1 MLKSPLLPALAA
13 IALALAGPVGAQTVV
28 PQDKGQVEKEL
39 WTKEQAIYAARGR
52 GDLQTYYNGTSDAYL
67 GWPPQ
72 VAAPIGRDQLKP
84 ANPGVMGS
92 HEKLEMKFTAL
103 TLSGDS
109 ALIYYK
115 THMTM
120 QGDGTPTDK
129 HYEVIHAWVREGG
142 QWRLLGGMA
151 RSSIDR

>member
-1 MLKSPLLPALAA
+1 MLKSPLLPAVAA
-13 IALALAGPVGAQTVV
+13 MVLGVAGPSLAQTAA
-28 PQDKGQVEKEL
+28 PQDKDQVVKEL

-52 GDLQTYYNGTSDAYL
+52 GDLQTYYNGTSASYL

-72 VAAPIGRDQLKP
+72 VAVPIGREKLVP

-92 HEKLEMKFTAL
+92 HEKLEMKFTDL
-103 TLSGDS
+103 TLSGDT

-129 HYEVIHAWVREGG
+129 HYEVIHAWVREAG

-151 RSSIDR
+151 RPSVDR

>member
-1 MLKSPLLPALAA
+1 MLKHALLPTLAT
-13 IALALAGPVGAQTVV
+13 ITLGLAGPCAAQSA
-28 PQDKGQVEKEL
+28 PPLDKAQVEKEL

-52 GDLQTYYNGTSDAYL
+52 GDLQTYYNGTSANYL

-72 VAAPIGRDQLKP
+72 VAAPIGRDKLVP

-92 HEKLEMKFTAL
+92 HEKLEMKFTSL
-103 TLSGDS
+103 TLSGDT

-115 THMTM
+115 THMTV

-129 HYEVIHAWVREGG
+129 HYEVIHAWVREDG

-151 RSSIDR
+151 RPSVDR

>member
-1 MLKSPLLPALAA
+1 MMKSPLLPAIAA
-13 IALALAGPVGAQTVV
+13 MILSVAGPCAAQTPVL
-28 PQDKGQVEKEL
+28 QDKGQVQKEL
-39 WTKEQAIYAARGR
+39 WSKEQAIYAARGR
-52 GDLQTYYNGTSDAYL
+52 GDLQVYYNGTSPEYL

-72 VAAPIGRDQLKP
+72 VAAPIGREKLAP

-92 HEKLEMKFTAL
+92 HEKLEMKFTSL
-103 TLSGDS
+103 TLSGDT

-115 THMTM
+115 THMTV

-151 RSSIDR
+151 RPSVDR